1 MRTFLILIYLFLS
14 SVLVNAQKV
23 LDEVII
29 NSGRISIPFS
39 EDNRSLIIID
49 SVFLNNSSAKNLSEI
64 LQQVIGVDI
73 RRRGNDD
80 IQSDL
85 YIRGGSFDQ
94 TLLLINGIKVEDS
107 QTGHHQMNLSL
118 PLNLIDKI
126 EILKG
131 PGSRIFGMNAFNGA
145 VNIITKK
152 NSENGNINLGYGSF
166 KTFQGS
172 GSIPINTKKTS
183 HILSSTYRQSDGY
196 RYNTDYNY
204 FNLFYSGII
213 EINDSDLEILF
224 SNSDRKFG
232 ANGFYASPEA
242 RDQYEETNGSLLN
255 FKLRKKREN
264 ISTESSL
271 YWRRHE
277 DTYIYIRDNPSVYKN
292 DHISH
297 KLGFQNNI
305 SIFSDIGIT
314 GIGIDLSNTWLSSNN
329 LGERNRF
336 ITTIFAEQLI
346 NKNKFSFTPGLAFSI
361 YEKPSNDLFKSK
373 LFPGIDIGY
382 KLSNKISL
390 NANIGETFRIPT
402 FTDLYYSD
410 PNNQGN
416 ENLDPEKAFTSEV
429 GFKLREKNYGISL
442 SLFRRKSDDLID
454 YVKANPDDKWSP
466 QNIKN
471 VITTG
476 IEFDSKLILNNN
488 NSLNTI
494 NLGYAY
500 INDNYE
506 NDILSRY
513 SLNSYRHRL
522 ILNFDFKLT
531 KSISNYLSYR
541 YGIREIQDDN
551 NKSVVDY
558 KIMMKRDRW
567 KLTLNL
573 NNIFDS
579 KYYETNL
586 VQMPG
591 RNITLGL
598 NIEI

>member
-1 MRTFLILIYLFLS
+1 MRQYLKILFLLLIPIS
-14 SVLVNAQKV
+14 LKSQKV
-23 LDEVII
+23 LDEVVI
-29 NSGRISIPFS
+29 NSGRILIPFS
-39 EDNRSLIIID
+39 DENRNLIIID
-49 SVFLNNSSAKNLSEI
+49 SIFLNNSSAKNLSEI

-107 QTGHHQMNLSL
+107 QTGHHQMNLSV
-118 PLNLIDKI
+118 PIDLIDKI

-152 NSENGNINLGYGSF
+152 NSENGYINLDYGSF
-166 KTFQGS
+166 KTFQAS

-242 RDQYEETNGSLLN
+242 MDQYEETNGSLLN

-292 DHISH
+292 DHISQ

-346 NKNKFSFTPGLAFSI
+346 NKNKFSFTPGIAFSI

-466 QNIKN
+466 QNIRN

-541 YGIREIQDDN
+541 YGIREIQDGN
-551 NKSVVDY
+551 SKSVIDY
-558 KIMMKRDRW
+558 KIMMQRDRW
-567 KLTLNL
+567 KVTLNL

-591 RNITLGL
+591 RNITVGL

>member
-14 SVLVNAQKV
+14 SVSVNAQKV

-29 NSGRISIPFS
+29 NSGRILIPFS
-39 EDNRSLIIID
+39 DENRNLIIID

-107 QTGHHQMNLSL
+107 QTGHHQMNLSV
-118 PLNLIDKI
+118 PTNLIDKI

-152 NSENGNINLGYGSF
+152 NSKNGYINLDYGSF
-166 KTFQGS
+166 KTFQAS

-277 DTYIYIRDNPSVYKN
+277 DTYIYIRDNPSIYKN

-297 KLGFQNNI
+297 KLGLQNNI

-346 NKNKFSFTPGLAFSI
+346 NKNKFSFTPGIAFSI

-382 KLSNKISL
+382 KLSDKISL

-429 GFKLREKNYGISL
+429 GFKLKEKNYGISL

-476 IEFDSKLILNNN
+476 IEFDSKLILNIN

-500 INDNYE
+500 INDDYE
-506 NDILSRY
+506 KDILSRY

-541 YGIREIQDDN
+541 YGIREIPDEN
-551 NKSVVDY
+551 NRSVIDY
-558 KIMMKRDRW
+558 KIMMERDRW
-567 KLTLNL
+567 KVTLNL

-591 RNITLGL
+591 RNITVGL

>member
-1 MRTFLILIYLFLS
+1 MRQYLKILFLLLIPIS
-14 SVLVNAQKV
+14 LKSQKV
-23 LDEVII
+23 LDEVVI
-29 NSGRISIPFS
+29 NSGRILIPFS
-39 EDNRSLIIID
+39 DENRNLIIID
-49 SVFLNNSSAKNLSEI
+49 SIFLNNSSAKNLSEI

-107 QTGHHQMNLSL
+107 QTGHHQMNLSV
-118 PLNLIDKI
+118 PIDLIDKI

-152 NSENGNINLGYGSF
+152 NSENGYINLDYGSF
-166 KTFQGS
+166 KTFQAS

-346 NKNKFSFTPGLAFSI
+346 NKNKFSFTPGIAFSI

-466 QNIKN
+466 QNIRN

-541 YGIREIQDDN
+541 YGIREIQDGN
-551 NKSVVDY
+551 SKSVIDY
-558 KIMMKRDRW
+558 KIMMQRDRW
-567 KLTLNL
+567 KVTLNM

-591 RNITLGL
+591 RNITVGL

>member
-1 MRTFLILIYLFLS
+1 MRKYLKILFFLLIPLTLKS
-14 SVLVNAQKV
+14 QRV
-23 LDEVII
+23 LDEITI
-29 NSGRISIPFS
+29 NSGRILIPFS
-39 EDNRSLIIID
+39 EENRSLIIID
-49 SVFLNNSSAKNLSEI
+49 STFINNTSAKNLSEV

-73 RRRGNDD
+73 WRRGNDD

-85 YIRGGSFDQ
+85 FIRGGSFDQ

-107 QTGHHQMNLSL
+107 QTGHHQMNLSV
-118 PLNLIDKI
+118 PIDLIDKI

-152 NSENGNINLGYGSF
+152 NNENGNLNLNYGSF
-166 KTFQGS
+166 NTFQGS
-172 GSIPINTKKTS
+172 GSIPINSKNSS
-183 HILSSTYRQSDGY
+183 HLISTTYRQSDGY
-196 RYNTDYNY
+196 RYNTDYSYLNI
-204 FNLFYSGII
+204 FYSGNI
-213 EINDSDLEILF
+213 EINDSDLQILYT
-224 SNSDRKFG
+224 NSDRKFG

-242 RDQYEETNGSLLN
+242 KDQYEETNGSLLN
-255 FKLRKKREN
+255 FKLTKKKEN
-264 ISTESSL
+264 IYTESSL

-277 DTYIYIRDNPSVYKN
+277 DTYIYIRENPSIYKN

-305 SIFSDIGIT
+305 SIFSDAGIT

-346 NKNKFSFTPGLAFSI
+346 NKNKFSITPGIAFSI

-382 KLSNKISL
+382 KLSDKISL

-410 PNNQGN
+410 PNNIGN

-429 GFKLREKNYGISL
+429 GFRLREKNYGISL
-442 SLFRRKSDDLID
+442 SIFRRKSDNLID
-454 YVKANPDDKWSP
+454 YVKANTNDKWSP

-471 VITTG
+471 VLTTG
-476 IEFDSKLILNNN
+476 IEFDGKLLVNIKNKI
-488 NSLNTI
+488 NSI
-494 NLGYAY
+494 NIGYAY
-500 INDNYE
+500 INDDYE
-506 NDILSRY
+506 NNILSRY
-513 SLNSYRHRL
+513 SLNSYKHRL
-522 ILNFDFKLT
+522 VLNFDFKLT
-531 KSISNYLSYR
+531 KNISNYLSFR
-541 YGIREIQDDN
+541 HGVREFQEDYN
-551 NKSVVDY
+551 NTVVDY
-558 KIMMKRDRW
+558 KVSILRDRW
-567 KLTLNL
+567 KVTLNL
-573 NNIFDS
+573 NNIFNS

-586 VQMPG
+586 IQMPG
-591 RNITLGL
+591 RNFEVGI
-598 NIEI
+598 NFKI

>member
-1 MRTFLILIYLFLS
+1 MRHYLKILFLLLIPIS
-14 SVLVNAQKV
+14 LKSQKV
-23 LDEVII
+23 LDEVVI
-29 NSGRISIPFS
+29 NSGRILIPFS
-39 EDNRSLIIID
+39 DENRNLIIID

-118 PLNLIDKI
+118 PIDLIDKI

-152 NSENGNINLGYGSF
+152 NSDNGNINLGYGSF

-213 EINDSDLEILF
+213 EMNDSDLEILF
-224 SNSDRKFG
+224 SKSDRKFG

-277 DTYIYIRDNPSVYKN
+277 DTYIYIRDNPSIYKN

-297 KLGFQNNI
+297 KIGFQNNI

-454 YVKANPDDKWSP
+454 YVKAKPDDKWSP

-541 YGIREIQDDN
+541 YGIREIQDGN
-551 NKSVVDY
+551 SKSVIDY
-558 KIMMKRDRW
+558 KIMMQRDRW
-567 KLTLNL
+567 KVTLNL

-591 RNITLGL
+591 RNITVGL

>member
-1 MRTFLILIYLFLS
+1 M
-14 SVLVNAQKV
+14 
-23 LDEVII
+23 
-29 NSGRISIPFS
+29 
-39 EDNRSLIIID
+39 
-49 SVFLNNSSAKNLSEI
+49 
-64 LQQVIGVDI
+64 
-73 RRRGNDD
+73 
-80 IQSDL
+80 
-85 YIRGGSFDQ
+85 
-94 TLLLINGIKVEDS
+94 
-107 QTGHHQMNLSL
+107 
-118 PLNLIDKI
+118 
-126 EILKG
+126 
-131 PGSRIFGMNAFNGA
+131 
-145 VNIITKK
+145 
-152 NSENGNINLGYGSF
+152 
-166 KTFQGS
+166 
-172 GSIPINTKKTS
+172 
-183 HILSSTYRQSDGY
+183 
-196 RYNTDYNY
+196 
-204 FNLFYSGII
+204 
-213 EINDSDLEILF
+213 NDSDLEILF

-242 RDQYEETNGSLLN
+242 RDQYEKTNGSLLN
-255 FKLRKKREN
+255 FKLIKKREN

-271 YWRRHE
+271 YWRRHK

-297 KLGFQNNI
+297 KIGFQNNI

-314 GIGIDLSNTWLSSNN
+314 GIGIDLSNTWLKSNN

-346 NKNKFSFTPGLAFSI
+346 NKNKFSFTPVIAFSI
-361 YEKPSNDLFKSK
+361 YEKSSNDLFKSK

-410 PNNQGN
+410 PYNQGN

-429 GFKLREKNYGISL
+429 GFKLIEKNYGISL

-454 YVKANPDDKWSP
+454 YIKANPDDKWSP

-476 IEFDSKLILNNN
+476 IEFDSKLILNIN

-541 YGIREIQDDN
+541 YGIREIQDGN
-551 NKSVVDY
+551 NKSVIDY
-558 KIMMKRDRW
+558 KIMMQRDRW
-567 KLTLNL
+567 KVTLNL

-598 NIEI
+598 NIKI

>member
-1 MRTFLILIYLFLS
+1 MRKYLKILFLLLIPIS
-14 SVLVNAQKV
+14 LKSQKV
-23 LDEVII
+23 LDEVVI
-29 NSGRISIPFS
+29 NSGRILIPFS
-39 EDNRSLIIID
+39 DENRNLIIID
-49 SVFLNNSSAKNLSEI
+49 SIFLNNSSAKNLSEI

-107 QTGHHQMNLSL
+107 QTGHHQMNLSV
-118 PLNLIDKI
+118 PIDLIDKI

-152 NSENGNINLGYGSF
+152 NSENGYINLDYGSF
-166 KTFQGS
+166 KTFQAS

-346 NKNKFSFTPGLAFSI
+346 NKNKFSFTPGIAFSI

-429 GFKLREKNYGISL
+429 GFKLGEKNYGISL

-466 QNIKN
+466 QNIRN

-541 YGIREIQDDN
+541 YGIREIQDGN
-551 NKSVVDY
+551 SKSVIDY
-558 KIMMKRDRW
+558 KIMMQRDRW
-567 KLTLNL
+567 KVTLNL

-591 RNITLGL
+591 RNITVGL

>member
-1 MRTFLILIYLFLS
+1 MKQYLKFLFLLLLPATLKS
-14 SVLVNAQKV
+14 QKV
-23 LDEVII
+23 LDEITI
-29 NSGRISIPFS
+29 NSGRILIPFS
-39 EDNRSLIIID
+39 EENRNLVIID
-49 SVFLNNSSAKNLSEI
+49 STFINTTSAKNLSEI

-85 YIRGGSFDQ
+85 FIRGGSFDQ

-107 QTGHHQMNLSL
+107 QTGHHQMNLSV
-118 PLNLIDKI
+118 PIDLIDKI

-152 NSENGNINLGYGSF
+152 NNENGNVNLNYGSF

-204 FNLFYSGII
+204 LNIFYSGII
-213 EINDSDLEILF
+213 EMNDSDLHVLF
-224 SNSDRKFG
+224 TNSDRKFG

-242 RDQYEETNGSLLN
+242 KDQYEETNGSLLN
-255 FKLRKKREN
+255 FKLTKKKEN
-264 ISTESSL
+264 IYIESSL

-277 DTYIYIRDNPSVYKN
+277 DTYIYIRENPSIYQN

-346 NKNKFSFTPGLAFSI
+346 NKNKFSFTPGIAFSV
-361 YEKPSNDLFKSK
+361 YEKPNNDLFKSK

-382 KLSNKISL
+382 KLSDKISF
-390 NANIGETFRIPT
+390 NANVGETFRIPT

-410 PNNQGN
+410 PNNEGN

-429 GFKLREKNYGISL
+429 GFKLKEKNYGISL

-454 YVKANPDDKWSP
+454 YVKAKPNDKWSP
-466 QNIKN
+466 QNIKS
-471 VITTG
+471 VVTSG
-476 IEFDSKLILNNN
+476 IEFDSKLLFRINNR
-488 NSLNTI
+488 LNTI
-494 NLGYAY
+494 NLGYAF

-506 NDILSRY
+506 NDLLSRY
-513 SLNSYRHRL
+513 TLNSYKHRL

-531 KSISNYLSYR
+531 KLISNYLSFR
-541 YGIREIQDDN
+541 YGVRESQDDN

-558 KIMMKRDRW
+558 KILIQRDRW
-567 KLTLNL
+567 KVTFNL

-591 RNITLGL
+591 RNITVGL
-598 NIEI
+598 NFKI

>member
-1 MRTFLILIYLFLS
+1 MRHYLKILFLLLIPIS
-14 SVLVNAQKV
+14 LKSQKV
-23 LDEVII
+23 LDEVVI
-29 NSGRISIPFS
+29 NSGRILIPFS
-39 EDNRSLIIID
+39 DENRNLIIID

-107 QTGHHQMNLSL
+107 QTGHHQMNLSV
-118 PLNLIDKI
+118 PINLIDKI

-152 NSENGNINLGYGSF
+152 NSENGYINLGYGSF
-166 KTFQGS
+166 KTIQGS

-196 RYNTDYNY
+196 RYNTDYNF

-213 EINDSDLEILF
+213 EMNDSDLEILF

-277 DTYIYIRDNPSVYKN
+277 DTYIYIRDNPSIYKN

-297 KLGFQNNI
+297 KIGFQNNI

-346 NKNKFSFTPGLAFSI
+346 NKNKFSFTPGIAFSI
-361 YEKPSNDLFKSK
+361 YEKPTNDLFKSK

-429 GFKLREKNYGISL
+429 GFKLKEKNYGISL
-442 SLFRRKSDDLID
+442 SLFRRKSNDLID
-454 YVKANPDDKWSP
+454 YVKAKPDDKWSP

-541 YGIREIQDDN
+541 YGIREIQDGN
-551 NKSVVDY
+551 NKSVIDY
-558 KIMMKRDRW
+558 KIMMQRDRW
-567 KLTLNL
+567 KVTLNL

-591 RNITLGL
+591 RNITVGL

>member
-1 MRTFLILIYLFLS
+1 MRQYLKILFLLLIPIS
-14 SVLVNAQKV
+14 LKSQKV
-23 LDEVII
+23 LDEVVI
-29 NSGRISIPFS
+29 NSGRILIPFS
-39 EDNRSLIIID
+39 DENRNLIIID
-49 SVFLNNSSAKNLSEI
+49 SIFLNNSSAKNLSEI

-107 QTGHHQMNLSL
+107 QTGHHQMNLSV
-118 PLNLIDKI
+118 PIDLIDKI

-152 NSENGNINLGYGSF
+152 NSENGYINLDYGSF
-166 KTFQGS
+166 KTFQAS

-346 NKNKFSFTPGLAFSI
+346 NKNKFSFTPGIAFSI

-466 QNIKN
+466 QNIRN

-541 YGIREIQDDN
+541 YGIREIQDGN
-551 NKSVVDY
+551 SKSVIDY
-558 KIMMKRDRW
+558 KIMMQRDRW
-567 KLTLNL
+567 KVTLNL

-591 RNITLGL
+591 RNITVGL

>member
-1 MRTFLILIYLFLS
+1 MRHYLKILFLLLIPIS
-14 SVLVNAQKV
+14 LKSQKV
-23 LDEVII
+23 LDEVVI
-29 NSGRISIPFS
+29 NSGRILIPFS
-39 EDNRSLIIID
+39 DENRNLIIID

-107 QTGHHQMNLSL
+107 QTGHHQMNLSV
-118 PLNLIDKI
+118 PINLIDKI

-152 NSENGNINLGYGSF
+152 NSDNVNINLGYGSF
-166 KTFQGS
+166 KTFQSS

-196 RYNTDYNY
+196 RYNTDYNF

-213 EINDSDLEILF
+213 EMNDSDLEILF

-429 GFKLREKNYGISL
+429 GFKLKEKNYGISL

-541 YGIREIQDDN
+541 YGIREIQDGN
-551 NKSVVDY
+551 SKSVIDY
-558 KIMMKRDRW
+558 KIMMQRDRW
-567 KLTLNL
+567 KVTLNM

-591 RNITLGL
+591 RNITVGL

>member
-1 MRTFLILIYLFLS
+1 MRQYLKILFLLLIPIS
-14 SVLVNAQKV
+14 LKSQKV
-23 LDEVII
+23 LDEVVI
-29 NSGRISIPFS
+29 NSGRILIPFS
-39 EDNRSLIIID
+39 DENRNLIIID
-49 SVFLNNSSAKNLSEI
+49 SIFLNNSSAKNLSEI

-107 QTGHHQMNLSL
+107 QTGHHQMNLSV
-118 PLNLIDKI
+118 PINLIDKI

-152 NSENGNINLGYGSF
+152 NSQSGNINFDYGSF

-213 EINDSDLEILF
+213 EMDDSDLEILF

-382 KLSNKISL
+382 KLSDKISL

-454 YVKANPDDKWSP
+454 YVKAKPDDKWSP

-541 YGIREIQDDN
+541 YGIREIPDEN
-551 NKSVVDY
+551 NRSVIDY
-558 KIMMKRDRW
+558 KIMMQRDRW
-567 KLTLNL
+567 KVTLNL

-591 RNITLGL
+591 RNITVGL

>member
-1 MRTFLILIYLFLS
+1 MRQYLKILFLLLIPIS
-14 SVLVNAQKV
+14 LKSQKV
-23 LDEVII
+23 LNEVII
-29 NSGRISIPFS
+29 NSGRILIPFS
-39 EDNRSLIIID
+39 DENRNLIIID

-107 QTGHHQMNLSL
+107 QTGHHQMNLSV
-118 PLNLIDKI
+118 PINLIDKI

-152 NSENGNINLGYGSF
+152 NSDNGNINLGYGSF

-213 EINDSDLEILF
+213 EMNDSDLEILF

-277 DTYIYIRDNPSVYKN
+277 DTYIYIRDNPSIYKN

-297 KLGFQNNI
+297 KIGFQNNI

-541 YGIREIQDDN
+541 YGIREIQDGN
-551 NKSVVDY
+551 SKSVIDY
-558 KIMMKRDRW
+558 KIMIQRDRW
-567 KLTLNL
+567 KVTLNL

-591 RNITLGL
+591 RNITVGL

>member
-1 MRTFLILIYLFLS
+1 MRQYLKILFLLLIPIS
-14 SVLVNAQKV
+14 LKSQKV
-23 LDEVII
+23 LDEVVI
-29 NSGRISIPFS
+29 NSGRILIPFS
-39 EDNRSLIIID
+39 DENRNLIIID

-118 PLNLIDKI
+118 PIDLIDKI

-152 NSENGNINLGYGSF
+152 NSENGYINLGYGSF
-166 KTFQGS
+166 KTIKGS

-213 EINDSDLEILF
+213 EMNDSDLEILF

-454 YVKANPDDKWSP
+454 YVKAKPDDKWSP

-541 YGIREIQDDN
+541 YGIREIQDGN
-551 NKSVVDY
+551 SKSVIDY
-558 KIMMKRDRW
+558 KIMMQRDRW
-567 KLTLNL
+567 KVTLNM

-591 RNITLGL
+591 RNITVGL

>member
-14 SVLVNAQKV
+14 SVSVNAQKV

-29 NSGRISIPFS
+29 NSGRILIPFS
-39 EDNRSLIIID
+39 DENRNLIIID

-107 QTGHHQMNLSL
+107 QTGHHQMNLSV
-118 PLNLIDKI
+118 PTNLIDKI

-152 NSENGNINLGYGSF
+152 NSENGYINLDYGSF
-166 KTFQGS
+166 KTFQAS

-213 EINDSDLEILF
+213 EINDSNLEILF

-277 DTYIYIRDNPSVYKN
+277 DTYIYIRDNPSIYKN

-297 KLGFQNNI
+297 KLGLQNNI

-346 NKNKFSFTPGLAFSI
+346 NKNKFSFTPGIAFSI

-373 LFPGIDIGY
+373 LFPGIDIGF
-382 KLSNKISL
+382 KLSDKISL

-416 ENLDPEKAFTSEV
+416 ENLDPEKAFTSEI
-429 GFKLREKNYGISL
+429 GLKLKEKNYGISL

-476 IEFDSKLILNNN
+476 IEFDSKLILNIN

-500 INDNYE
+500 INDDYE
-506 NDILSRY
+506 KDILSRY

-541 YGIREIQDDN
+541 YGIREIPDEN
-551 NKSVVDY
+551 NRSVIDY
-558 KIMMKRDRW
+558 KIMMERDRW
-567 KLTLNL
+567 KVTLNL

-591 RNITLGL
+591 KNITVGL

>member
-1 MRTFLILIYLFLS
+1 MRKFQILIYLFLS
-14 SVLVNAQKV
+14 SVSVNAQKV

-29 NSGRISIPFS
+29 NSGRILIPFS
-39 EDNRSLIIID
+39 DENRNLIIID
-49 SVFLNNSSAKNLSEI
+49 SVFLNNSSGKNFSEI

-118 PLNLIDKI
+118 PIDLIDKI

-213 EINDSDLEILF
+213 EMNDSDLEILF

-522 ILNFDFKLT
+522 ILNIDFKLT

-551 NKSVVDY
+551 SKSVIDY
-558 KIMMKRDRW
+558 KIMMQRDRW
-567 KLTLNL
+567 KVTLNL

-579 KYYETNL
+579 EYYETNL

-591 RNITLGL
+591 RNITVGL

>member
-1 MRTFLILIYLFLS
+1 MKHYLKILFLLLIPIS
-14 SVLVNAQKV
+14 LKSQKV
-23 LDEVII
+23 LDEVVI
-29 NSGRISIPFS
+29 NSGRILIPFS
-39 EDNRSLIIID
+39 DENRNLIIID
-49 SVFLNNSSAKNLSEI
+49 SIFLKNSSAKNLSEI

-107 QTGHHQMNLSL
+107 QTGHHQMNLSV
-118 PLNLIDKI
+118 PTNLIDKI

-152 NSENGNINLGYGSF
+152 NSENGYINLDYGSF
-166 KTFQGS
+166 KTFQAS

-213 EINDSDLEILF
+213 EINDSNLEILF

-277 DTYIYIRDNPSVYKN
+277 DTYIYIRDNPSIYKN

-297 KLGFQNNI
+297 KLGLQNNI

-346 NKNKFSFTPGLAFSI
+346 NKNKFSFTPGIAFSI

-382 KLSNKISL
+382 KLSDKISL

-429 GFKLREKNYGISL
+429 GFKLKEKNYGISL

-454 YVKANPDDKWSP
+454 YVKANQADKWSP

-476 IEFDSKLILNNN
+476 IEFDSKLILNN

-541 YGIREIQDDN
+541 YGIREIPDEN
-551 NKSVVDY
+551 NRSVIDY
-558 KIMMKRDRW
+558 KIMMERDRW
-567 KLTLNL
+567 KVTLNL

-591 RNITLGL
+591 KNITVGL

>member
-1 MRTFLILIYLFLS
+1 MRQYLKILFFLFIPVTLKS
-14 SVLVNAQKV
+14 QRV
-23 LDEVII
+23 LDEITI
-29 NSGRISIPFS
+29 NSGRILIPFS
-39 EDNRSLIIID
+39 EENRSLIIID
-49 SVFLNNSSAKNLSEI
+49 STFINNTSAKNLSEV

-85 YIRGGSFDQ
+85 FIRGGSFDQ

-107 QTGHHQMNLSL
+107 QTGHHQMNLSV
-118 PLNLIDKI
+118 PIDLIDKI
-126 EILKG
+126 EVLKG

-152 NSENGNINLGYGSF
+152 NNENGNLNLNYGSF
-166 KTFQGS
+166 NTLQGS
-172 GSIPINTKKTS
+172 GSIPINSKNSS
-183 HILSSTYRQSDGY
+183 HLISTTYRQSDGY
-196 RYNTDYNY
+196 RFNTDYSYLNI
-204 FNLFYSGII
+204 FYSGNI
-213 EINDSDLEILF
+213 EINDSDLQILYT
-224 SNSDRKFG
+224 NSDRKFG

-242 RDQYEETNGSLLN
+242 KDQYEETNGSLLN
-255 FKLRKKREN
+255 FKLTKKKEN
-264 ISTESSL
+264 IYTESSL

-277 DTYIYIRDNPSVYKN
+277 DTYIYIRDNPSIYKN

-305 SIFSDIGIT
+305 SIFSDAGIT

-346 NKNKFSFTPGLAFSI
+346 NKNKFSITPGIAFSI

-382 KLSNKISL
+382 KLSDKISL

-410 PNNQGN
+410 PNNIGN

-429 GFKLREKNYGISL
+429 GFRLREKNYGISL
-442 SLFRRKSDDLID
+442 SIFRRKSDNLID
-454 YVKANPDDKWSP
+454 YVKANTNDKWSP

-471 VITTG
+471 VLTTG
-476 IEFDSKLILNNN
+476 IEFDGKLLVNIKNKI
-488 NSLNTI
+488 NSI
-494 NLGYAY
+494 NIGYAY
-500 INDNYE
+500 INDDYDN
-506 NDILSRY
+506 NILSRY
-513 SLNSYRHRL
+513 SLNSYKHRL
-522 ILNFDFKLT
+522 VLNFDFKLT
-531 KSISNYLSYR
+531 KNISNYLSFR
-541 YGIREIQDDN
+541 HGVRESQEDN
-551 NKSVVDY
+551 KNTVVDY
-558 KIMMKRDRW
+558 KVSMKRYRL

-573 NNIFDS
+573 NNIFNS

-591 RNITLGL
+591 RNLTIGL
-598 NIEI
+598 NFKI

>member
-1 MRTFLILIYLFLS
+1 MRHYLKILFLLLIPVTLKS
-14 SVLVNAQKV
+14 QKI
-23 LDEVII
+23 LDEVTI
-29 NSGRISIPFS
+29 NSGRILIPFS
-39 EDNRSLIIID
+39 EENRNLIIVD

-85 YIRGGSFDQ
+85 FIRGGSFDQ

-107 QTGHHQMNLSL
+107 QTGHHQMNLSV
-118 PLNLIDKI
+118 PIDLIDKI

-152 NSENGNINLGYGSF
+152 NSDNGNINLSYGSF

-172 GSIPINTKKTS
+172 GSIPINTDKSS
-183 HILSSTYRQSDGY
+183 HILSTTYRQSDGY

-204 FNLFYSGII
+204 LNIFYSGSIKI
-213 EINDSDLEILF
+213 DDSDLQVLF
-224 SNSDRKFG
+224 TNSDRKFG

-242 RDQYEETNGSLLN
+242 KDQYEETNGSLLN
-255 FKLRKKREN
+255 FKLTKKTEK

-277 DTYIYIRDNPSVYKN
+277 DTYIYIRDNPSIYKN

-305 SIFSDIGIT
+305 SIFSDTGIT

-346 NKNKFSFTPGLAFSI
+346 NKNKFSFTPGIAFSI

-382 KLSNKISL
+382 RLSDKISL
-390 NANIGETFRIPT
+390 NANVGETFRIPT

-410 PNNQGN
+410 PNNEGN
-416 ENLDPEKAFTSEV
+416 ENLDPEKAFTSEI
-429 GFKLREKNYGISL
+429 GFKLREKKYGISL

-454 YVKANPDDKWSP
+454 YVKANSNEKWSP
-466 QNIKN
+466 QNIKKI
-471 VITTG
+471 ITSG
-476 IEFDSKLILNNN
+476 LEFDGKLLLKINNN
-488 NSLNTI
+488 TNTI

-500 INDNYE
+500 IKDDYE
-506 NDILSRY
+506 NNILSKY
-513 SLNSYRHRL
+513 SLNSYKHRL

-531 KSISNYLSYR
+531 KFISNYLSFR
-541 YGIREIQDDN
+541 HGVRESQDNN
-551 NKSVVDY
+551 NKSVFDY
-558 KIMMKRDRW
+558 KISMHKDRW
-567 KLTLNL
+567 KIILNL

-591 RNITLGL
+591 RNLEVGL
-598 NIEI
+598 NYKI

>member
-29 NSGRISIPFS
+29 NSGRILIPFS
-39 EDNRSLIIID
+39 DENRNLIIID

-107 QTGHHQMNLSL
+107 QTGHHQMNLSV
-118 PLNLIDKI
+118 PINLIDKI

-152 NSENGNINLGYGSF
+152 NSENGNINIGYGSF
-166 KTFQGS
+166 KSFQGS
-172 GSIPINTKKTS
+172 GSIPINTKKSS
-183 HILSSTYRQSDGY
+183 HILSSTYRQSNGY

-213 EINDSDLEILF
+213 EMNDSNLEILF

-305 SIFSDIGIT
+305 SIFSDAGIT

-346 NKNKFSFTPGLAFSI
+346 NKNKFSFTPGIAFSI

-382 KLSNKISL
+382 KLSDKISL

-410 PNNQGN
+410 PNNEGN

-429 GFKLREKNYGISL
+429 GFKLREKNYDISL

-454 YVKANPDDKWSP
+454 YIKANPNDKWSP
-466 QNIKN
+466 KNIKN

-476 IEFDSKLILNNN
+476 IEFDSKLILNFN

-500 INDNYE
+500 INDDYE
-506 NDILSRY
+506 EDILSRY

-541 YGIREIQDDN
+541 YGIREIQDGN
-551 NKSVVDY
+551 NKSVIDY
-558 KIMMKRDRW
+558 KIMMQKDRW
-567 KLTLNL
+567 KVTLNL

-591 RNITLGL
+591 RNITVGL
-598 NIEI
+598 NFEI

>member
-1 MRTFLILIYLFLS
+1 MRQYLKILFLLLIPIS
-14 SVLVNAQKV
+14 LKSQKV
-23 LDEVII
+23 LDEVVI
-29 NSGRISIPFS
+29 NSGRILIPFS
-39 EDNRSLIIID
+39 DENRNLIIID
-49 SVFLNNSSAKNLSEI
+49 SIFLNNSSAKNLSEI

-107 QTGHHQMNLSL
+107 QTGHHQMNLSV
-118 PLNLIDKI
+118 PIDLIDKI

-152 NSENGNINLGYGSF
+152 NSENGYINLDYGSF
-166 KTFQGS
+166 KTFQAS

-346 NKNKFSFTPGLAFSI
+346 NKNKFSFTPGIAFSI

-466 QNIKN
+466 QNIRN

-522 ILNFDFKLT
+522 ILNLDFKLT

-541 YGIREIQDDN
+541 YGIREIQDGN
-551 NKSVVDY
+551 SKSVIDY
-558 KIMMKRDRW
+558 KIMMQRDRW
-567 KLTLNL
+567 KVTLNM

-591 RNITLGL
+591 RNITVGL

>member
-1 MRTFLILIYLFLS
+1 MRQYLKILFLLLIPIS
-14 SVLVNAQKV
+14 LKSQKV
-23 LDEVII
+23 LDEVVI
-29 NSGRISIPFS
+29 NSGRILIPFS
-39 EDNRSLIIID
+39 DENRNLIIID
-49 SVFLNNSSAKNLSEI
+49 SIFLNNSSAKNLSEI

-107 QTGHHQMNLSL
+107 QTGHHQMNLSV
-118 PLNLIDKI
+118 PIDLIDKI

-152 NSENGNINLGYGSF
+152 NSENGYINLDYGSF
-166 KTFQGS
+166 KTFQAS

-346 NKNKFSFTPGLAFSI
+346 NKNKFSFTPGIAFSI

-466 QNIKN
+466 QNIRN

-476 IEFDSKLILNNN
+476 IEFDSELILNNN

-541 YGIREIQDDN
+541 YGIREIQDGN
-551 NKSVVDY
+551 SKSVIDY
-558 KIMMKRDRW
+558 KIMMQRDRW
-567 KLTLNL
+567 KVTLNM

-591 RNITLGL
+591 RNITVGL